1 MKSPA
6 DTEPRHTLENL
17 LLIAALIVGAVAV
30 VVVAVV
36 VAFVVYVVP
45 ENTIWNIHNS
55 IQSRKT
61 TQFMKSF
68 LILNLGAALDFEASR
83 D

>member
-30 VVVAVV
+30 VVVVAV
-36 VAFVVYVVP
+36 VVYVVP

>member
-30 VVVAVV
+30 VVVV
-36 VAFVVYVVP
+36 VAVVVYVVP

>member
-30 VVVAVV
+30 VVVV
-36 VAFVVYVVP
+36 VAVIVYVVP

-68 LILNLGAALDFEASR
+68 LILNLGAALDFEASH

>member
-30 VVVAVV
+30 VVVFVAV
-36 VAFVVYVVP
+36 VVYVVP

-61 TQFMKSF
+61 TQFMKSI
-68 LILNLGAALDFEASR
+68 LILNLGATLDFEASR

>member
-30 VVVAVV
+30 VVVVV
-36 VAFVVYVVP
+36 VAVVVYVVP

-68 LILNLGAALDFEASR
+68 LILNLGAALDFEASH

>member
-6 DTEPRHTLENL
+6 DTGPQHTVENL

-30 VVVAVV
+30 VVVVV
-36 VAFVVYVVP
+36 VVVVYVVP
-45 ENTIWNIHNS
+45 ENTILNIHNS
-55 IQSRKT
+55 IQSPKT

-83 D
+83 N

>member
-30 VVVAVV
+30 VVVVVVVV
-36 VAFVVYVVP
+36 VAVVVYVVP

-68 LILNLGAALDFEASR
+68 LILNLGAALDFEA
-83 D
+83 

>member
-30 VVVAVV
+30 VVVVV
-36 VAFVVYVVP
+36 VAVVVYVVP

>member
-6 DTEPRHTLENL
+6 DTEPQHTLENL

-30 VVVAVV
+30 VVVVV
-36 VAFVVYVVP
+36 VVVVVYVVP

>member
-30 VVVAVV
+30 VVVVV
-36 VAFVVYVVP
+36 VVYVVP
-45 ENTIWNIHNS
+45 ENTILNIHNS
-55 IQSRKT
+55 IQSPKT

-68 LILNLGAALDFEASR
+68 LLLILGRCS
-83 D
+83 